1 MASHVGEA
9 DADGEA
15 AAALCLMATLVRARP
30 PPPPQDTLRLTYSF
44 PALSSVK
51 VEQEQIV
58 PSMPRRG
65 NGSSSLGSSISTSA
79 SSSSSSSIVST
90 GSATSPVYANTP
102 QLPLH
107 VLQQQQQQQTALGFV
122 KGIPVVS
129 SAVSKLSNAYEASKA
144 SSVLIKFGA
153 ETVES
158 SVRKIY
164 GPIST
169 IVEPHVGNINEFGLK
184 HLEKVHRAS
193 ILCGLCH

>member
-1 MASHVGEA
+1 
-9 DADGEA
+9 
-15 AAALCLMATLVRARP
+15 
-30 PPPPQDTLRLTYSF
+30 
-44 PALSSVK
+44 
-51 VEQEQIV
+51 V